1 MLIWWQ
7 GANKIIQNIL
17 FDDSPLQALHFLIE
31 NKFQAN
37 EQFDKISFF
46 DIFWIKDG
54 SFFLKRNNWCSCL
67 KQITHPQPNIA

>member
-37 EQFDKISFF
+37 EQFDRISFF

-54 SFFLKRNNWCSCL
+54 SFFFKV
-67 KQITHPQPNIA
+67 